1 MNIYVKMI
9 CGIYGDCA
17 IAESTIRKFLVR
29 ISFGKVD
36 LEDQKRYFRSEAI
49 DEETPIENK
58 PGHTRWGILEIL
70 HIFQR
75 CKAFES
81 TSFSFDTWLPMTF
94 GFHTI

>member
-1 MNIYVKMI
+1 MNIYAKTI

-17 IAESTIRKFLVR
+17 ITKSTIRKFLVR
-29 ISFGKVD
+29 INFGKVD
-36 LEDQKRYFRSEAI
+36 LEDRKRYVRPEAI
-49 DEETPIENK
+49 DEETPIENE
-58 PGHTRWGILEIL
+58 PGYTTWGILEIL

-81 TSFSFDTWLPMTF
+81 TSFSFDTWLPMTL